1 MKSNSTNAFL
11 RVAASR
17 RRFLALSAVAAAG
30 SRIPLASAQDK
41 ATPASDLLVKVAEQ
55 TADLDGKERIWQI
68 NRIVVQDD
76 HDHDQDDHS
85 DDDHD
90 DHDDDDDAKFRVRL
104 GFAYA
109 HEIPIDL
116 DFEGDH
122 DDHGAG
128 NDVILAVGEGVAIR
142 DRDEIEADAE
152 DASIGSFYTLEL
164 IDPADVNNDGNR
176 LAIGTPFATDSQT
189 YTLTLWRGD
198 ASAGSTIS
206 FGEGGANAL
215 VLVLDGSLT
224 YTHDGG
230 EATTLAPGEA
240 ASGTGAGQVDAGDQ
254 GASFLAVTLATGD
267 TTA

>member
-1 MKSNSTNAFL
+1 MKTESTVSLSRF
-11 RVAASR
+11 VASR
-17 RRFLALSAVAAAG
+17 RSFLALSAAAAAG
-30 SRIPLASAQDK
+30 SRIPLASAQDT

-85 DDDHD
+85 DDHD
-90 DHDDDDDAKFRVRL
+90 DHDDDDNEKFRVRL

-109 HEIPIDL
+109 HEIAIDL
-116 DFEGDH
+116 DFEDDHH
-122 DDHGAG
+122 DDGAG
-128 NDVILAVGEGVAIR
+128 DDVILAVGEGVAIR

-152 DASIGSFYTLEL
+152 GASIGSFYTLEL

-176 LAIGTPFATDSQT
+176 LAIGTPFPTDAET

-198 ASAGSTIS
+198 ADPASTIS
-206 FGEGGANAL
+206 FGAGGVNAL
-215 VLVLDGSLT
+215 VLVLNGSLI

-240 ASGTGAGQVDAGDQ
+240 ASGSGAGQVEAGDQ
-254 GASFLAVTLATGD
+254 GAAFLVVTIAIGDAT
-267 TTA
+267 A